1 MNTNKSLS
9 FYNTELPWCIVGYM
23 HVYEL
28 ELQKRGDYSF
38 VVDVMNSGKLMC
50 YISSYTLV

>member
-23 HVYEL
+23 NVYEL
-28 ELQKRGDYSF
+28 ESQKRGDYSF
-38 VVDVMNSGKLMC
+38 VVEVMNSGKLMC
-50 YISSYTLV
+50 YISSFTLV